1 MKQLLAIPAVYRWF
15 RSAIAGRFWEIYVQ
29 RYVRPQPQG
38 RILDVGCG
46 TGDILKYLPPVSYLG
61 IDLDRRYIDSARKRF
76 GSHGEFRCES
86 ATETVLREPES
97 FDVVMANGVLH
108 HLNDDEVLAVLR
120 LARSA
125 LKASGHLTTLDGAF
139 VPGQS
144 RIARSLL
151 NLDRGRFVRS
161 HDRYVELARTV
172 FTDINADVCHD
183 LLRLPY
189 THLIMTC
196 RP

>member
-1 MKQLLAIPAVYRWF
+1 MKQLLAVPSVYTKF
-15 RSAIAGRFWEIYVQ
+15 NSAIAGRFREIYVQ
-29 RYVRPQPQG
+29 RYVRPQPQD
-38 RILDVGCG
+38 RILDIGCG

-61 IDLDRRYIDSARKRF
+61 IDLDKRYIDAARKRF
-76 GSHGEFRCES
+76 GSLGEFQCES
-86 ATETVLREPES
+86 ATETVLREPKS
-97 FDVVMANGVLH
+97 FDIVMANGVLH
-108 HLNDDEVLAVLR
+108 HLNDDEVVAVLS

-125 LKASGHLTTLDGAF
+125 LKPSGHLTTHDPAF

-144 RIARSLL
+144 RIARLLL

-161 HDRYVELARTV
+161 HDRYVELARKV
-172 FTDINADVCHD
+172 FTDIDAEVCHD

-189 THLIMTC
+189 THLFMTC